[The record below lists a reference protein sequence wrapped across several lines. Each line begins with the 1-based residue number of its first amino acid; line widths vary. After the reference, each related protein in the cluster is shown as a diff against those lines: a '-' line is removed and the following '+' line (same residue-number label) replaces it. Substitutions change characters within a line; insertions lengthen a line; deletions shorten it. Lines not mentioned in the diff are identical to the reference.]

1 MPAYTSILTQKRGKH
16 YSKKNINCSKKN
28 MIDSAAAMISRTLKQ
43 IAAMDLDALREN
55 KMAIPLAVGIFVIF
69 FVLFQSSSSAVT
81 PPKQTSKKTPA
92 KKKKKSLANTKESS
106 SPKKSAYKSINSVL
120 KAASKQL
127 GVKVVEVTAKSAPAI
142 HEALRTKGTLKQL
155 VNGRLRSTFVYD
167 FLSCIAGTYLKGS
180 SKIDGQIPDDEEYDI
195 HNDGANFAWQGLRIF
210 VVQQGSS
217 IKGMCVLHDAYL
229 SSYPGPDAAHHRY
242 DPEVRL
248 SSNGKNV
255 ANQIGNAGS
264 LKWTD
269 IPIVCGRGY
278 GRLCLAVALNA
289 AKAKS
294 TSFLVN
300 IAGGESN
307 RKMVKLLEDFGFKTL
322 FMQHPKTGDD
332 WLDEEGV
339 ELELM
344 YRNKRLT
351 PDSAATLLL
360 SRPSSS
366 SKSSAKKARSK
377 TPVKKAKKKASPA
390 KKKSPSAKAK
400 KKKSPAKKV
409 RTPSTRR
416 SSRR

>member
-1 MPAYTSILTQKRGKH
+1 
-16 YSKKNINCSKKN
+16 
-28 MIDSAAAMISRTLKQ
+28 MIDSAAAMITQTLKQ
-43 IAAMDLDALREN
+43 IAAMDFDALREN
-55 KMAIPLAVGIFVIF
+55 KMAIPLAVGVFVIF
-69 FVLFQSSSSAVT
+69 FVLFQSSSATVT
-81 PPKQTSKKTPA
+81 PAKQASKKTPA
-92 KKKKKSLANTKESS
+92 KRKATSRANTKVSS
-106 SPKKSAYKSINSVL
+106 SPKKSSHKTINSVL

-127 GVKVVEVTAKSAPAI
+127 GVQVVEVTAKSAHAI
-142 HEALRTKGTLKQL
+142 HKALRTDGTLRQL

-167 FLSCIAGTYLKGS
+167 FLSCVAGTYLKGS
-180 SKIDGQIPDDEEYDI
+180 SKIDGQIPDDEEYDVG
-195 HNDGANFAWQGLRIF
+195 NDGANFAWQGLRVY

-242 DPEVRL
+242 DPVVRL
-248 SSNGKNV
+248 SSTGKNV
-255 ANQIGNAGS
+255 AKEIGNAGS
-264 LKWTD
+264 SIWTD

-300 IAGGESN
+300 VAGGKSN
-307 RKMVKLLEDFGFKTL
+307 RKMVKLLEDFGFSTL
-322 FMQHPKTGDD
+322 FMQHPKTGED

-351 PDSAATLLL
+351 PNSAATLLL
-360 SRPSSS
+360 SRPSNSS
-366 SKSSAKKARSK
+366 SASNKKARSK
-377 TPVKKAKKKASPA
+377 TPVKKAKKTTPA
-390 KKKSPSAKAK
+390 KKRSPSVQAK
-400 KKKSPAKKV
+400 KKKKPAKKA

-416 SSRR
+416 SSRP